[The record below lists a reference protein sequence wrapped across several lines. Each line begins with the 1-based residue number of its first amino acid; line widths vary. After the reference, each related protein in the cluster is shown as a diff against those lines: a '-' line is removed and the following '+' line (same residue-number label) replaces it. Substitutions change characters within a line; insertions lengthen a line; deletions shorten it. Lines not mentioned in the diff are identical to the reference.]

1 MEDATGTLKLHKCK
15 GPARPGDRALS
26 NLVPKYYGPG
36 SEACTCDGSD
46 HQLSLPGRRKKFF
59 KKSECGSLGGEG
71 SRLWSPIR
79 SNSQPGSWR
88 HSETPDDPP
97 IALATRD
104 GSEEGRRSG
113 GLSVPSAAKG
123 SKVAGGDQP
132 GAHHAA
138 LRAPHSETGSPQRV

>member
-1 MEDATGTLKLHKCK
+1 MEDATGALKLHKCK
-15 GPARPGDRALS
+15 GPARPGGRALS

-36 SEACTCDGSD
+36 SEACTCDGAD

-59 KKSECGSLGGEG
+59 KKSECGSPGGEG

-79 SNSQPGSWR
+79 SNNRPGSWH
-88 HSETPDDPP
+88 HSETPDGSPV
-97 IALATRD
+97 ALATRD

-113 GLSVPSAAKG
+113 GLSVPSAVKG
-123 SKVAGGDQP
+123 NKAAGGDQP

-138 LRAPHSETGSPQRV
+138 SWGLRSETGSRQRV